1 MMTAAHPPPE
11 IRGAV
16 RDLLSASAD
25 FHSLDPETRK
35 TIAGSMVRI
44 AATAQALASEAE
56 VPAPAPV
63 ARPVARAFNAG
74 SEFSGV
80 AANRV
85 ADTTRNILNAVS
97 FPRFVTEL
105 INGVFKAMN
114 DSNQQQM
121 ASYVELI
128 QNVSNT
134 LDGFADANVGVS
146 GARQWLADRFPGT
159 FVVEGDE
166 DLQPEPGMSE
176 EERREL
182 QAERDASTQLRL
194 APNATMPTESALRST
209 FGIAP
214 GEPVPSAGNPEALV
228 PLARQ
233 IIARN
238 RQQMLSTMVMM
249 GLQRI
254 VIESGK
260 LNASMRFH
268 IDTRSAANS
277 DRGSSFDTRTTTD
290 ASAGAKFGPWGID
303 AKVQSTIGYVS
314 TERNQST
321 EEMNTDLD
329 LSSNVELIFKT
340 DYVQLDRLAGG
351 PAQERIRV
359 NALNPEAEANLAQ
372 QDRANRRA
380 SQSAAETAR
389 SAEGNTRLARPGA
402 LPPSATTAPGS
413 TPRPP
418 TPTPPAPTPPVQPGA
433 QQPGAQQP
441 GAQQPG
447 AQQPGA
453 QQPGAQ
459 QRPAQQPAQ
468 QPGAQQPPA
477 QQPGAQQPGAQ
488 QPPAQQPPA
497 QQPPAQQPPAQQPGA
512 QQPGAQQPGAQ
523 QPGAQQPGAQQPG
536 AQPPGAARPPPPV
549 NTVRRAA

>member
-1 MMTAAHPPPE
+1 MTVAHPPPE
-11 IRGAV
+11 VRGAV
-16 RDLLSASAD
+16 RDLLSASAE
-25 FHSLDPETRK
+25 FHSLDPDTRK

-44 AATAQALASEAE
+44 AATAKALASEAE
-56 VPAPAPV
+56 EPPRP
-63 ARPVARAFNAG
+63 RPVARAMNAG

-80 AANRV
+80 SASRV

-114 DSNQQQM
+114 DSNQQQL

-134 LDGFADANVGVS
+134 LDGFADANVGVA
-146 GARQWLADRFPGT
+146 GARQWLAERFPGS
-159 FVVEGDE
+159 FVVQGDE
-166 DLQPEPGMSE
+166 DMQPEPGMSE

-194 APNATMPTESALRST
+194 APNATMPTESALRSV

-277 DRGSSFDTRTTTD
+277 DQGSSFDTRTSTD
-290 ASAGAKFGPWGID
+290 ASAGAKFGPWGVD

-321 EEMNTDLD
+321 EEMNTELD

-359 NALNPEAEANLAQ
+359 NALNPEAEANLAAT
-372 QDRANRRA
+372 DRANRRA

-389 SAEGNTRLARPGA
+389 SAETNTRLARPA
-402 LPPSATTAPGS
+402 PLPASTTTAPG
-413 TPRPP
+413 T
-418 TPTPPAPTPPVQPGA
+418 T
-433 QQPGAQQP
+433 
-441 GAQQPG
+441 
-447 AQQPGA
+447 
-453 QQPGAQ
+453 
-459 QRPAQQPAQ
+459 
-468 QPGAQQPPA
+468 
-477 QQPGAQQPGAQ
+477 
-488 QPPAQQPPA
+488 
-497 QQPPAQQPPAQQPGA
+497 
-512 QQPGAQQPGAQ
+512 
-523 QPGAQQPGAQQPG
+523 
-536 AQPPGAARPPPPV
+536 ARP
-549 NTVRRAA
+549 TTGTGGTGSGTGGSSGTGSGTGGTGTGGGGTGSGTGGTGTGGGGTSGTGGTGAGTGGTGGTGSTGTGTSGTTGATGGTTGTGTGGTGTTGTGSTGSTGTGTGGTGAGTTTRRAA